1 MTVSTSVFPVLDT
14 EPVVTVRRRVQP
26 RPAADIDRMTRY
38 HGGTYSHTVDR
49 IVFTDGTSAR
59 TDLIR
64 LNPGIAAYS
73 LDFHGIAPTRP
84 SAYRIDTWSAVP
96 NLRSG
101 ARDPRE
107 VQVDWILRNSVP
119 RLTTVELSRRL
130 RAAGHQLGRG
140 NITEHEAIAATQ
152 AAIWRLT
159 NGLELDTRART
170 EPVRVLRDADGVTV
184 EFEEALE
191 LGGYAL
197 ELVAS
202 EPVTL
207 TLHKS
212 DDGRTWRE
220 VPSSRLAVEAAGAH
234 RKALGVGATVGGH
247 RFYRLSLAG
256 PGPSATLG
264 DVDFWL
270 NGTSTYR
277 NADRIVALYRYLLA
291 GAARARTTAPG
302 LNVSAATMADGLVGP
317 LRLAVAD
324 SAALS
329 AEGAVLLD
337 ADGNE
342 LSGPV
347 EPGSVFYLRPHPGA
361 VSARV
366 RVTVPG
372 TEDGYGGRVLTGI
385 AAEQDSQ
392 TFTPVALAVPAALVV
407 DFDLSWSA
415 GAPQWNTAR
424 PATRTAA
431 VRPRIRRPAR

>member
-1 MTVSTSVFPVLDT
+1 MTVSTSVFLRLDT
-14 EPVVTVRRRVQP
+14 EPTVTVRRRVQP
-26 RPAADIDRMTRY
+26 RPAVDIDRMTRY

-96 NLRSG
+96 NLHSPG
-101 ARDPRE
+101 QGTRDPRE

-130 RAAGHQLGRG
+130 REAGHRLGHG

-170 EPVRVLRDADGVTV
+170 EPARVRRDADGVTV
-184 EFEEALE
+184 EFDEALE
-191 LGGYAL
+191 LGGYTL
-197 ELVAS
+197 ELVAAQ
-202 EPVTL
+202 PVTV

-220 VPSSRLAVEAAGAH
+220 VPSSRLAIEADGAH

-247 RFYRLSLAG
+247 RFYRLAVIGAG
-256 PGPSATLG
+256 ATLG

-270 NGTSTYR
+270 DGTSTYR

-302 LNVSAATMADGLVGP
+302 LDVSAATVADGLVGP
-317 LRLAVAD
+317 LRLSVAD

-337 ADGNE
+337 ADGNA
-342 LSGPV
+342 LTGPV
-347 EPGSVFYLRPHPGA
+347 EPGGAFYLRPRPGA
-361 VSARV
+361 MSARV

-385 AAEQDSQ
+385 AGDQDSP

-407 DFDLSWSA
+407 DFDLTWSRHRICQRQSH
-415 GAPQWNTAR
+415 PKHR
-424 PATRTAA
+424 PAFG
-431 VRPRIRRPAR
+431 

>member
-1 MTVSTSVFPVLDT
+1 MTVSSSVLPVAST
-14 EPVVTVRRRVQP
+14 APAVTVRRKAHP
-26 RPAADIDRMTRY
+26 RPAVDIDRMTRY

-84 SAYRIDTWSAVP
+84 SEYRIDTWSAVP
-96 NLRSG
+96 HLRRA

-119 RLTTVELSRRL
+119 RLSTVEVSRRL
-130 RAAGHQLGRG
+130 REAGYRLGRG

-170 EPVRVLRDADGVTV
+170 EPVRVRRDADGVTV
-184 EFEEALE
+184 EFDEALE
-191 LGGYAL
+191 LGGYTL

-202 EPVTL
+202 DAVTV

-212 DDGRTWRE
+212 DDGHSWRE
-220 VPSSRLAVEAAGAH
+220 VPSSRLVAGAAGTH
-234 RKALGVGATVGGH
+234 RKALGVGATAGGH
-247 RFYRLSLAG
+247 RHYRLSVAG
-256 PGPSATLG
+256 PGTVG
-264 DVDFWL
+264 DIDFWL

-291 GAARARTTAPG
+291 GAATARTTAPA
-302 LNVSAATMADGLVGP
+302 LNVSGASVVDGLVGP
-317 LRLAVAD
+317 LRLSVAD
-324 SAALS
+324 AAALS

-337 ADGNE
+337 ADGDE
-342 LSGPV
+342 LTGPV
-347 EPGSVFYLRPHPGA
+347 EPGSQFYLRPRPGA
-361 VSARV
+361 SSARV

-385 AAEQDSQ
+385 AGDGDAPA
-392 TFTPVALAVPAALVV
+392 FTPVALAVPAALVV
-407 DFDLSWSA
+407 DFHLSW
-415 GAPQWNTAR
+415 APQRALPHR
-424 PATRTAA
+424 SRRTRSA
-431 VRPRIRRPAR
+431 VRSA

>member
-1 MTVSTSVFPVLDT
+1 M
-14 EPVVTVRRRVQP
+14 VTVRRRVQS
-26 RPAADIDRMTRY
+26 RPAVDIDRMTRY

-96 NLRSG
+96 NLRRAVQG

-119 RLTTVELSRRL
+119 RLSTVELSRRL
-130 RAAGHQLGRG
+130 REAGHRLGRG

-152 AAIWRLT
+152 AAIWWLT

-191 LGGYAL
+191 LGGYTL

-202 EPVTL
+202 EPVTV

-212 DDGRTWRE
+212 DDGRSWRE

-247 RFYRLSLAG
+247 RFYRLSVAG
-256 PGPSATLG
+256 PGTAATLG

-270 NGTSTYR
+270 NGASTYR

-317 LRLAVAD
+317 LRLSVAD

-329 AEGAVLLD
+329 VEGAELLD

-342 LSGPV
+342 LTHPV
-347 EPGSVFYLRPHPGA
+347 QPGSVFYLRPHPGA

-385 AAEQDSQ
+385 AAEQDSR
-392 TFTPVALAVPAALVV
+392 TFTPVALAVAAALVV
-407 DFDLSWSA
+407 DFDLSWSQRRA
-415 GAPQWNTAR
+415 LPHR
-424 PATRTAA
+424 SR
-431 VRPRIRRPAR
+431 RPRSGARSA

>member
-1 MTVSTSVFPVLDT
+1 MTVSASLFPVLDT

-26 RPAADIDRMTRY
+26 RPAVDIDRMTRY

-96 NLRSG
+96 NLRRAVQG

-130 RAAGHQLGRG
+130 REAGHQLGRG

-191 LGGYAL
+191 LGGYTL

-202 EPVTL
+202 EPVTV

-212 DDGRTWRE
+212 DDGRSWRE
-220 VPSSRLAVEAAGAH
+220 VPSSRLAAPAAGAH

-247 RFYRLSLAG
+247 RFYRLSVAG
-256 PGPSATLG
+256 TGPSATLG

-302 LNVSAATMADGLVGP
+302 LNVSSATLADGLVGP
-317 LRLAVAD
+317 LRLSVAD
-324 SAALS
+324 AAALS
-329 AEGAVLLD
+329 AEGGVLLD

-342 LSGPV
+342 LTGPV
-347 EPGSVFYLRPHPGA
+347 EPGSVFYLRPRPGA

-372 TEDGYGGRVLTGI
+372 TDDGYGGRVLTGI
-385 AAEQDSQ
+385 AGEQDSQ
-392 TFTPVALAVPAALVV
+392 MFTPVALAVPAALVV
-407 DFDLSWSA
+407 DFDLTWSQRA
-415 GAPQWNTAR
+415 LPHR
-424 PATRTAA
+424 SR
-431 VRPRIRRPAR
+431 RPRSAARSA

>member
-1 MTVSTSVFPVLDT
+1 MTVSTPVLPLLDT
-14 EPVVTVRRRVQP
+14 EPTVSVRRRVQP
-26 RPAADIDRMTRY
+26 RPAVDIDRMTRY

-84 SAYRIDTWSAVP
+84 SQYRIDTWSAVP
-96 NLRSG
+96 NLRAD

-130 RAAGHQLGRG
+130 REAGHRLGRG

-191 LGGYAL
+191 LGGYTV
-197 ELVAS
+197 ELLAAG
-202 EPVTL
+202 PVTV

-212 DDGRTWRE
+212 DDGRAWRE
-220 VPSSRLAVEAAGAH
+220 VKSSRLAVETTGSH

-247 RFYRLSLAG
+247 RFYRLAVAG
-256 PGPSATLG
+256 SATSATLG
-264 DVDFWL
+264 DVDFGL
-270 NGTSTYR
+270 HGTSTYR
-277 NADRIVALYRYLLA
+277 NADRIVALYGYLLA

-302 LNVSAATMADGLVGP
+302 LNTSDAVLADGLVGP
-317 LRLAVAD
+317 LRLSVAD
-324 SAALS
+324 SAELS

-342 LSGPV
+342 LTGPV
-347 EPGSVFYLRPHPGA
+347 EPGSVFYLRPRPGA

-385 AAEQDSQ
+385 AGDQESPM
-392 TFTPVALAVPAALVV
+392 FTPVALAVPAALVV
-407 DFDLSWSA
+407 DFDLSWSQRRVL
-415 GAPQWNTAR
+415 PHR
-424 PATRTAA
+424 SR
-431 VRPRIRRPAR
+431 RPRSAARSA

>member
-1 MTVSTSVFPVLDT
+1 MTVSTSLFPVLDI
-14 EPVVTVRRRVQP
+14 EPTVTVRRRVQP
-26 RPAADIDRMTRY
+26 RPAVDIDRMTRY

-96 NLRSG
+96 NLRRAVQG

-130 RAAGHQLGRG
+130 REAGHQLGRG

-191 LGGYAL
+191 LGGYTL

-202 EPVTL
+202 EPVTV

-212 DDGRTWRE
+212 DDGRSWRE
-220 VPSSRLAVEAAGAH
+220 VPSSRLAAPAAGAH

-247 RFYRLSLAG
+247 RFYRLSVAG
-256 PGPSATLG
+256 TGTSATLG

-302 LNVSAATMADGLVGP
+302 LNVSSATLSDGLVGP
-317 LRLAVAD
+317 LRLSVAD
-324 SAALS
+324 AAALS
-329 AEGAVLLD
+329 AEGGVLLD

-342 LSGPV
+342 LTGPV
-347 EPGSVFYLRPHPGA
+347 EPGSVFCLRPRPGA

-372 TEDGYGGRVLTGI
+372 TDDGYGGRVLTGI
-385 AAEQDSQ
+385 AGEQDSQ
-392 TFTPVALAVPAALVV
+392 MFTPVALAVPAALVV
-407 DFDLSWSA
+407 DFDLTWSQRA
-415 GAPQWNTAR
+415 LPHR
-424 PATRTAA
+424 SR
-431 VRPRIRRPAR
+431 RPRSAARSA

>member
-1 MTVSTSVFPVLDT
+1 MTVSTSVFPLLDT
-14 EPVVTVRRRVQP
+14 EPTVTVRRRVQP
-26 RPAADIDRMTRY
+26 RPAVDIDRMTRY

-96 NLRSG
+96 NLRRAVQG
-101 ARDPRE
+101 GRDSRE

-130 RAAGHQLGRG
+130 REAGHRLGHG

-170 EPVRVLRDADGVTV
+170 EPVRVGRDADGVTV
-184 EFEEALE
+184 EFDEALE
-191 LGGYAL
+191 LGGYTL
-197 ELVAS
+197 ELVAAQ
-202 EPVTL
+202 PVMV

-220 VPSSRLAVEAAGAH
+220 VPSSRLAIETDGAH

-247 RFYRLSLAG
+247 RFYRLAVTGAG
-256 PGPSATLG
+256 ATLG

-270 NGTSTYR
+270 DGTSTYR

-302 LNVSAATMADGLVGP
+302 LDVSAATVADGLVGP
-317 LRLAVAD
+317 LRLSVAD

-337 ADGNE
+337 ADGNA
-342 LSGPV
+342 LTGPV
-347 EPGSVFYLRPHPGA
+347 EPGGAFYLRSRPGA

-385 AAEQDSQ
+385 AGDQDSPM
-392 TFTPVALAVPAALVV
+392 FTPVALAVPAALVV
-407 DFDLSWSA
+407 DFDLSWSRHRICQRQSH
-415 GAPQWNTAR
+415 PKHR
-424 PATRTAA
+424 PAFG
-431 VRPRIRRPAR
+431 

>member
-1 MTVSTSVFPVLDT
+1 MTVSTSAFPLLDT
-14 EPVVTVRRRVQP
+14 GPAVTVRRRVRP
-26 RPAADIDRMTRY
+26 RPAVDIDRMTRY

-96 NLRSG
+96 HLR
-101 ARDPRE
+101 AATRDPRE

-130 RAAGHQLGRG
+130 RDAGYRLGRG
-140 NITEHEAIAATQ
+140 NISEHEAIAATQ

-170 EPVRVLRDADGVTV
+170 EPVRVLRDPEGVTV

-191 LGGYAL
+191 LGGYTL

-202 EPVTL
+202 EPVTV

-220 VPSSRLAVEAAGAH
+220 VPSSRLAVGAAGAH

-247 RFYRLSLAG
+247 RYYRLSVGG
-256 PGPSATLG
+256 PGTAATLG

-291 GAARARTTAPG
+291 GAAGARTTAPAVD
-302 LNVSAATMADGLVGP
+302 VSAATMVDGLVGP
-317 LRLAVAD
+317 LRLSVAD

-329 AEGAVLLD
+329 AEGAALLD

-342 LSGPV
+342 LTGPV
-347 EPGSVFYLRPHPGA
+347 EPGSVFYLRPRPGA

-385 AAEQDSQ
+385 PGDQGSQ
-392 TFTPVALAVPAALVV
+392 MFTPVALAVPAALVV
-407 DFDLSWSA
+407 DFDLSWSQRRA
-415 GAPQWNTAR
+415 LPHR
-424 PATRTAA
+424 SR
-431 VRPRIRRPAR
+431 RPRSGVRSA

>member
-1 MTVSTSVFPVLDT
+1 MTVSTSVLPFLDT
-14 EPVVTVRRRVQP
+14 EPMVTVRRRVQS
-26 RPAADIDRMTRY
+26 RPAVDIDRMTRY

-96 NLRSG
+96 NLRRAVQG

-119 RLTTVELSRRL
+119 RLSTVELSRRL
-130 RAAGHQLGRG
+130 REAGHRLGRG

-191 LGGYAL
+191 LGGYTL

-202 EPVTL
+202 EPVTV

-212 DDGRTWRE
+212 DDGRSWRE

-247 RFYRLSLAG
+247 RFYRLSVAG
-256 PGPSATLG
+256 PGTAATLG

-270 NGTSTYR
+270 NGASTYR

-302 LNVSAATMADGLVGP
+302 LNVSTATMADGLVGP
-317 LRLAVAD
+317 LRLSVAD

-329 AEGAVLLD
+329 VEGAELLD

-342 LSGPV
+342 LTHPV
-347 EPGSVFYLRPHPGA
+347 QPGSVFYLRPHPGA

-385 AAEQDSQ
+385 AAEQDSR
-392 TFTPVALAVPAALVV
+392 TFTPVALAVAAALVV
-407 DFDLSWSA
+407 DFDLSWSQRRA
-415 GAPQWNTAR
+415 LPHR
-424 PATRTAA
+424 SR
-431 VRPRIRRPAR
+431 RPRSGARSA

>member
-1 MTVSTSVFPVLDT
+1 MTVSTSVFPFLDT
-14 EPVVTVRRRVQP
+14 EPTVTVRRRVQP
-26 RPAADIDRMTRY
+26 RPAVDIDRMTRY

-96 NLRSG
+96 NLRAG

-119 RLTTVELSRRL
+119 RLSTVELSRRL
-130 RAAGHQLGRG
+130 REAGHQLGRG

-191 LGGYAL
+191 LGGYTL

-202 EPVTL
+202 EPVTV

-212 DDGRTWRE
+212 DDGRSWRE
-220 VPSSRLAVEAAGAH
+220 VPSSRLAVKSAGAH

-247 RFYRLSLAG
+247 RFYRLSVAD
-256 PGPSATLG
+256 PGAAATLG

-317 LRLAVAD
+317 LRLSVAD

-329 AEGAVLLD
+329 VEGAELLD

-342 LSGPV
+342 LTGPV
-347 EPGSVFYLRPHPGA
+347 QPGSVFYLRPHPGA

-372 TEDGYGGRVLTGI
+372 TEDGYGGRVLTGL

-407 DFDLSWSA
+407 DFDLSWSQRRA
-415 GAPQWNTAR
+415 LPHR
-424 PATRTAA
+424 SR
-431 VRPRIRRPAR
+431 RPRSGARSA

>member
-1 MTVSTSVFPVLDT
+1 MTVSTSAFPLLDT
-14 EPVVTVRRRVQP
+14 GPAVTVRRRVRP
-26 RPAADIDRMTRY
+26 RPAVDIDRMTRY

-96 NLRSG
+96 SLGAG

-130 RAAGHQLGRG
+130 RDAGYRLGRG
-140 NITEHEAIAATQ
+140 NISEHEAIAATQ

-170 EPVRVLRDADGVTV
+170 EPVRVLRDPEGVTV

-191 LGGYAL
+191 LGGYTL

-202 EPVTL
+202 EPVTV

-220 VPSSRLAVEAAGAH
+220 VPSSRLAVGAAGAH

-247 RFYRLSLAG
+247 RYYRLSVGG
-256 PGPSATLG
+256 PGTAATLG

-291 GAARARTTAPG
+291 GAAGARTTAPAVD
-302 LNVSAATMADGLVGP
+302 VSAATMVDGLVGP
-317 LRLAVAD
+317 LRLSVAD

-329 AEGAVLLD
+329 AEGAALLD

-342 LSGPV
+342 LTGPV
-347 EPGSVFYLRPHPGA
+347 EPGSVFYLRPRPGA

-385 AAEQDSQ
+385 PGDQGSQ
-392 TFTPVALAVPAALVV
+392 MFTPVALAVPAALVV
-407 DFDLSWSA
+407 DFDLSWSQRRA
-415 GAPQWNTAR
+415 LPHR
-424 PATRTAA
+424 SR
-431 VRPRIRRPAR
+431 RPRSGVRSA

>member
-14 EPVVTVRRRVQP
+14 EPAVTVRRRVQP
-26 RPAADIDRMTRY
+26 RPAVDIDRMTRY

-96 NLRSG
+96 SLRAG
-101 ARDPRE
+101 TRDPRE

-130 RAAGHQLGRG
+130 REAGHQLGRG

-152 AAIWRLT
+152 AAIWWLT

-191 LGGYAL
+191 LGGYTL

-202 EPVTL
+202 ESVTV

-212 DDGRTWRE
+212 DDGRSWRE

-247 RFYRLSLAG
+247 RFYRLSVAG
-256 PGPSATLG
+256 LGTTATLG

-302 LNVSAATMADGLVGP
+302 LNVSAATMAEGLVGP
-317 LRLAVAD
+317 LRLSAAD

-329 AEGAVLLD
+329 AEGAELLD

-342 LSGPV
+342 LTGPV
-347 EPGSVFYLRPHPGA
+347 EPGSAFYLRPRPGA

-385 AAEQDSQ
+385 AGGQDSQ
-392 TFTPVALAVPAALVV
+392 MFTPVALAVPAALVV
-407 DFDLSWSA
+407 DFDLTWSQRA
-415 GAPQWNTAR
+415 LPHR
-424 PATRTAA
+424 SR
-431 VRPRIRRPAR
+431 RPRSGARSA

>member
-1 MTVSTSVFPVLDT
+1 MTDSISVLPVRHAT
-14 EPVVTVRRRVQP
+14 PAVVVRRRVQP
-26 RPAADIDRMTRY
+26 RPAVDIDRMTRY

-96 NLRSG
+96 HLNS
-101 ARDPRE
+101 RDPRE

-119 RLTTVELSRRL
+119 RLSTIEVSRRL
-130 RAAGHQLGRG
+130 REGGYLSGRG
-140 NITEHEAIAATQ
+140 NISEHEAIAATQ

-170 EPVRVLRDADGVTV
+170 EPVRVRRDGDGVTV
-184 EFEEALE
+184 EFDEALE
-191 LGGYAL
+191 LGGYTL

-202 EPVTL
+202 EPVTV

-220 VPSSRLAVEAAGAH
+220 VPSSLLVTGASGTQ

-247 RFYRLSLAG
+247 RFYRLSVAG
-256 PGPSATLG
+256 PGKPATIG
-264 DVDFWL
+264 DIGFWL

-277 NADRIVALYRYLLA
+277 NADRIVALYRYLLD

-302 LNVSAATMADGLVGP
+302 LNVSTAALVDGVVGP
-317 LRLAVAD
+317 LQLSVAD

-329 AEGAVLLD
+329 AQGAELLD

-342 LSGPV
+342 LTGPV
-347 EPGSVFYLRPHPGA
+347 EPGGVFYLRPQPGA

-372 TEDGYGGRVLTGI
+372 TEDGYGGRVLTGL
-385 AAEQDSQ
+385 AGDGQSPM
-392 TFTPVALAVPAALVV
+392 FTPVALAVPAALVV
-407 DFDLSWSA
+407 DFHLRWSA
-415 GAPQWNTAR
+415 P
-424 PATRTAA
+424 RTLPH
-431 VRPRIRRPAR
+431 RPRRTRSGARSA